1 MSIYQHFRPEE
12 REFIDQV
19 LNWKGYVENNYA
31 PKLTDFLDP
40 REQQIVK
47 IIIGQHMGIKWQ
59 FFGGTEFTERK
70 RAFLYPEYYHVNED
84 DFKITLYKV
93 EYPQKFISITHPQV
107 LGSLMSLGLKRAK
120 FGDIILSAD
129 QVQFYCSV
137 EVSPFVTLE
146 LHSIGKASIQLIELS
161 LLEGLVSE
169 NVWNEQNLTV
179 SSLRLDTMI
188 SSIYQIS
195 RQKSQTMIK
204 ASLVKVNWISI
215 ENTSF
220 ECGEGDTLSVR
231 GYGRAKI
238 GLIEGKTK
246 RDKWR
251 ISIGR
256 QK

>member
-12 REFIDQV
+12 RDFIDQV
-19 LNWKGYVENNYA
+19 LNWKEYVENNYA

-47 IIIGQHMGIKWQ
+47 IIIGQHTDVKWQ
-59 FFGGTEFTERK
+59 FFGGTEYTERK
-70 RAFLYPEYYHVNED
+70 RAVLYPEYYQVHED

-93 EYPQKFISITHPQV
+93 EYPQKFISITHPQM

-120 FGDIILSAD
+120 FGDIILLGD
-129 QVQFYCSV
+129 QVQFYCAE
-137 EVSPFVTLE
+137 EVGHFVILE
-146 LHSIGKASIQLIELS
+146 LHSIGKTNIQSIELP
-161 LLEGLVSE
+161 LTEALVCE
-169 NVWNEQNLTV
+169 NVWNEQSLTV

-195 RQKSQTMIK
+195 RQKSQTLIK
-204 ASLVKVNWISI
+204 AGLVKVNWMSI